1 MLTTGKNNRFP
12 FLDILGYLKNTYKNP
27 KFSWKSETGPNQ
39 GTWLGIPWLGLDS
52 LCQIWD
58 FYRYSLNTLKYPKMG
73 IRYFFLCLLLWP
85 LPSIH
90 HFHIAYKMPC
100 LPTKFC
106 KRNWTQSLCKFW
118 GVNKLYYGQMW
129 KWWTF
134 PTVPLPPPPHLKP
147 TNLCLSDFREQNVWN
162 MAILNYTVCMFLL
175 SIYFKILNNNQYLK
189 SLMSASTKCI
199 AWDQA
204 PQLGRRQK
212 KICEASWAVVS
223 PSPVR
228 RCNPPNVIPWSCCFL
243 IVF

>member
-1 MLTTGKNNRFP
+1 MWFIGVEVEQEMSAPPPK
-12 FLDILGYLKNTYKNP
+12 KNP
-27 KFSWKSETGPNQ
+27 GSSPASGRPFSIPN
-39 GTWLGIPWLGLDS
+39 WLLPA
-52 LCQIWD
+52 
-58 FYRYSLNTLKYPKMG
+58 TLT
-73 IRYFFLCLLLWP
+73 LLLWP